1 LLARFIVFPPNEDP
15 ASSMKEGKRGVYLNG
30 RPGTHS
36 EPQTLKRDYVEGLRG
51 TSETV
56 PFHGTSRLECLR

>member
-1 LLARFIVFPPNEDP
+1 
-15 ASSMKEGKRGVYLNG
+15 MKEGKRGVYLNG
-30 RPGTHS
+30 WPGTQS